1 MSSSEFS
8 MTCHTRSKRRR
19 TSISSASM
27 FSSLSRCSAATPSIS
42 SSISLTRSRMLLSVR
57 MFARICMDE
66 KQSTPKTP
74 LLVGRGTGCSR
85 RRRRRDSQCAVIS
98 GAESPA

>member
-42 SSISLTRSRMLLSVR
+42 SSISPTRSRMLLSVR
-57 MFARICMDE
+57 MFARIWSIISFSKRFE
-66 KQSTPKTP
+66 LRRGVLQVP
-74 LLVGRGTGCSR
+74 LPFFSSEWQT
-85 RRRRRDSQCAVIS
+85 
-98 GAESPA
+98 